1 MQKKNVTYLKAKNVI
16 ILINKL
22 ENVEATKTETN
33 FSILKID
40 YIKKVNIPV

>member
-16 ILINKL
+16 TLINKL
-22 ENVEATKTETN
+22 EHLQATKTETN

-40 YIKKVNIPV
+40 YIKKVNNPV